1 MADYYAILG
10 VERGV
15 DEAALRSAY
24 RKLAMKHHPDRHK
37 GDAEAEKKFKQ
48 INEAYAVLKDPQ
60 KRAAYDRYGSEGLK
74 GGARGGTR
82 GGAAGFGGGFGGGG
96 FEVNIGDFFN
106 QAFGGG
112 RPRGRGADLSCDI
125 TISLEEAFKGT
136 ERTITRRARVTCGI
150 CKGSGLA
157 PGATP
162 EQCRQ
167 CNGSG
172 KSRFQQGHFIIEQTC
187 DACGGE
193 GKMIKNPCQ
202 TCKGSGVV
210 MQTSKVNVTI
220 PKGSEPNMRIRLERQ
235 GEGGQRGAPSGDL
248 YVMVRIKPHEFFKRS
263 GADLLFDVPIP
274 MTLATL
280 GGKVEVFTIEGGK
293 TTLDIPEGTQ
303 PNERLRLS
311 AMGMPFLNNPHRR
324 GDAIATV
331 VVETPT
337 KLTGEQ
343 KQLLERFAAS
353 GGAEMSHSPRSKSF
367 LQRLKE
373 LINA

>member
-10 VERGV
+10 VEKGV
-15 DEAALRSAY
+15 DDASIRSAY

-74 GGARGGTR
+74 GGGG
-82 GGAAGFGGGFGGGG
+82 AGFGGFGGFSGGG
-96 FEVNIGDFFN
+96 FEVNIGDIFE
-106 QAFGGG
+106 QTFGGG
-112 RPRGRGADLSCDI
+112 GRRATRRRGADLSCEVV
-125 TISLEEAFKGT
+125 ISLEEAFSGV

-150 CKGSGLA
+150 CSGNGLA

-162 EQCRQ
+162 EQCTQ
-167 CNGSG
+167 CNGTG

-187 DACGGE
+187 NACGGE

-210 MQTSKVNVTI
+210 MQTSKVKVKI
-220 PKGSEPNMRIRLERQ
+220 PKGSEPNMRVRMSGQ
-235 GEGGQRGAPSGDL
+235 GEGGQRGSPSGDL
-248 YVMVRIKPHEFFKRS
+248 YVMVRIKQHEFFKRS
-263 GADLLFDVPIP
+263 GGDLLFNIPIP
-274 MTLATL
+274 LTLATL
-280 GGKVEVFTIEGGK
+280 GGKVEVPTIEGDK
-293 TTLDIPEGTQ
+293 TTLTIPEGTQ
-303 PNERLRLS
+303 PNQQLRISEL
-311 AMGMPFLNNPHRR
+311 GMPFLNNPHRR

-337 KLTGEQ
+337 KLTPEQ
-343 KQLLERFAAS
+343 KELLEKFAAI
-353 GGAEMSHSPRSKSF
+353 GGSEMAHSPRSKGF
-367 LQRLKE
+367 LQKLKDF
-373 LINA
+373 INA